1 MQPLIKITI
10 EPIQITRFTQNAR
23 LVSPNSVDIERR
35 KAIARHR
42 MMHKTGLQGSAS
54 IENLSRINRTFSQHM
69 NNVTPQPQGG
79 QSQSFEQLASQQSRA
94 ASMMK
99 AAPKVQVP
107 QNIPAPTANL
117 SATDSTAAA
126 TAANSVAS
134 AVTSSQVSQSQAVQ
148 DVPVQ
153 AGLSYTTQRGAFE
166 MRVAKGELTYL
177 PPLTMTI
184 VTQRPSVHVEYL
196 GGYNYVPRQTDAS
209 TNINLF
215 T

>member
-1 MQPLIKITI
+1 MQPLIKITT
-10 EPIQITRFTQNAR
+10 EPIQIMRFTQNAR
-23 LVSPNSVDIERR
+23 LVSPDSVDIERR

-42 MMHKTGLQGSAS
+42 TMHKGQGSAS
-54 IENLSRINRTFSQHM
+54 IENLNRINRTFSQHI
-69 NNVTPQPQGG
+69 NNTAPQPQSG
-79 QSQSFEQLASQQSRA
+79 QNSSFEQLASRQSHI
-94 ASMMK
+94 ASAMK
-99 AAPKVQVP
+99 AAPKVQVS
-107 QNIPAPTANL
+107 QNIPAPTAEL
-117 SATDSTAAA
+117 SATDGASAA

-134 AVTSSQVSQSQAVQ
+134 AVVSSEISQQ
-148 DVPVQ
+148 DIAQ
-153 AGLSYTTQRGAFE
+153 AGTSYTAQRGAFE

-196 GGYNYVPRQTDAS
+196 GGYNYVPRRVDSS

>member
-1 MQPLIKITI
+1 MQPLIKITT
-10 EPIQITRFTQNAR
+10 EPIQIMRFTQNAK
-23 LVSPNSVDIERR
+23 LVTSDSVDIERR

-42 MMHKTGLQGSAS
+42 TMHKGQGSAS

-69 NNVTPQPQGG
+69 NTTPQPQPG
-79 QSQSFEQLASQQSRA
+79 QNQSFEQLASQQNRMT
-94 ASMMK
+94 SMMK
-99 AAPKVQVP
+99 AAPKVHVP
-107 QNIPAPTANL
+107 QNIPAPTADL
-117 SATDSTAAA
+117 SATDGASAA

-134 AVTSSQVSQSQAVQ
+134 AVVSSEVSQQNISAQTSS
-148 DVPVQ
+148 
-153 AGLSYTTQRGAFE
+153 SYTAQRGAFE
-166 MRVAKGELTYL
+166 MRVAKKELTYL

-196 GGYNYVPRQTDAS
+196 GGYNYVPRRIDSS